1 MSSEAIVH
9 KPSKAGDPCIS
20 RRSWI
25 KAMGVY
31 IGFSPV
37 VNVLLVYLSEYL
49 PNQIH
54 DEGEQQTPPT
64 H

>member
-20 RRSWI
+20 RSWI
-25 KAMGVY
+25 KAMEVY

-37 VNVLLVYLSEYL
+37 VNVLLVSLSEYL
-49 PNQIH
+49 PNQSH